1 MSLGPIMLDIK
12 GTQLTVDD
20 KRRLQHPLTG
30 GVILFARNYSSL
42 RQLTELTAEIHA
54 LRIPSLLIAVDH
66 EGGRIQRFRKDF
78 TRLPAMRELGRIWDE
93 HPVRA
98 RHLAQLTGYVLA
110 AELRAC
116 GIDLSFTPV
125 LDVDHG
131 QSCIIGNRAFH
142 RKPQAIGDLAHSLM
156 LGLKLGGMAAIG
168 KHFPGHGY
176 IQADSHIE
184 IPVDK
189 RTYADIEMDDLIPF
203 RQMIDFGLNSIMPA
217 HIIYPKVDS
226 QPAGFSKVWLQEI
239 LRTELG
245 FDGCIFSDDLSMEGA
260 AVVGDLVQRAEVA
273 FNAGCDMVLVCN
285 NPHAADKLLAELQ
298 WDIPAISLVR
308 LARIRGRSHP
318 DSVAKLHENAHF
330 IKSMK
335 EVGNIGVS
343 NGELPL
349 T

>member
-1 MSLGPIMLDIK
+1 MSLGPIMLDIE
-12 GTQLTVDD
+12 GTQLTIDD

-30 GVILFARNYSSL
+30 GVILFTRNYLSL
-42 RQLTELTAEIHA
+42 RQLTELTTEIHS
-54 LRIPSLLIAVDH
+54 LRTPSLLIAVDH

-78 TRLPAMRELGRIWDE
+78 TRLPAMRELGIIWDE

-116 GIDLSFTPV
+116 GVDLSFTPV
-125 LDVDHG
+125 LDIDHG
-131 QSCIIGNRAFH
+131 QSSIIGNRAFH
-142 RKPQAIGDLAHSLM
+142 RKPQAIGGLAHSLM
-156 LGLKLGGMAAIG
+156 LGLKQGGMVAIG

-203 RQMIDFGLNSIMPA
+203 RQMIDFGLTSIMPA

-226 QPAGFSKVWLQEI
+226 QPAGFSKVWLQEV

-260 AVVGDLVQRAEVA
+260 AVAGDVVQRAEVA

-298 WDIPAISLVR
+298 WDISAISLAR
-308 LARIRGRSHP
+308 LARMRGRSHA
-318 DSVAKLHENAHF
+318 DSVAKLHESAHF

-335 EVGNIGVS
+335 EVGNIGIS

-349 T
+349 A